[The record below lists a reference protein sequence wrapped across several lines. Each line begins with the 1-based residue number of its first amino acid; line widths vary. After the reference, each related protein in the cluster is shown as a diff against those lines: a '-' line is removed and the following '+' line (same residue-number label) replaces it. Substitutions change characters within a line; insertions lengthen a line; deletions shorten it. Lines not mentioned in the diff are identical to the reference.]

1 MMKPKEGT
9 PNKAKIKSAGRMLKN
24 AGFNVLGT
32 LTKEEAHKD
41 LTSPDRKGGYG
52 YIEVS
57 MVNNGW
63 LGNPINLLEL
73 KKKKYGPVSG
83 HRIVSSHYPLRIQV
97 INL

>member
-9 PNKAKIKSAGRMLKN
+9 R
-24 AGFNVLGT
+24 
-32 LTKEEAHKD
+32 KD
-41 LTSPDRKGGYG
+41 LTSPDRKGGYR

-73 KKKKYGPVSG
+73 KKKNTDLY
-83 HRIVSSHYPLRIQV
+83 LV
-97 INL
+97 IA

>member
-1 MMKPKEGT
+1 MKPKEGT

-73 KKKKYGPVSG
+73 KKKKYRPVSG
-83 HRIVSSHYPLRIQV
+83 HRIVSSHYPLRIQA

>member
-1 MMKPKEGT
+1 MDNI
-9 PNKAKIKSAGRMLKN
+9 PNVEKKIELYQN

-73 KKKKYGPVSG
+73 KNKNMDLY
-83 HRIVSSHYPLRIQV
+83 LV
-97 INL
+97 IA

>member
-63 LGNPINLLEL
+63 LGNPIDLLEL
-73 KKKKYGPVSG
+73 KKKYRPVSG
-83 HRIVSSHYPLRIQV
+83 HRIVSSHYPLRIQA

>member
-1 MMKPKEGT
+1 MKPKEGT

-73 KKKKYGPVSG
+73 KKRDDQIKKV
-83 HRIVSSHYPLRIQV
+83 VMC
-97 INL
+97 

>member
-1 MMKPKEGT
+1 MIKPKEGT

-73 KKKKYGPVSG
+73 KKKNTDLY
-83 HRIVSSHYPLRIQV
+83 LV
-97 INL
+97 IA

>member
-1 MMKPKEGT
+1 MLSTGLYEDPEFEVEEGAT
-9 PNKAKIKSAGRMLKN
+9 KAKIKSAGRMLKN

-73 KKKKYGPVSG
+73 KKKNTDLY
-83 HRIVSSHYPLRIQV
+83 LV
-97 INL
+97 IA

>member
-1 MMKPKEGT
+1 MMKPKEGN
-9 PNKAKIKSAGRMLKN
+9 PNKAKIKAAGRMLKN

-41 LTSPDRKGGYG
+41 LTSSDRKGGYR

-73 KKKKYGPVSG
+73 KKKNMDLY
-83 HRIVSSHYPLRIQV
+83 LV
-97 INL
+97 IA

>member
-32 LTKEEAHKD
+32 LTKEEAHED

-52 YIEVS
+52 YIEAVS
-57 MVNNGW
+57 YTHLTLPTNREV
-63 LGNPINLLEL
+63 
-73 KKKKYGPVSG
+73 
-83 HRIVSSHYPLRIQV
+83 
-97 INL
+97 

>member
-63 LGNPINLLEL
+63 LGNPIYLLEL
-73 KKKKYGPVSG
+73 KKKIPTC
-83 HRIVSSHYPLRIQV
+83 IWSSHS
-97 INL
+97 